1 MRGNE
6 IVRIIIYFTIE
17 KYKGVADARSLI
29 QVLHFRS
36 SSLLRPEYYS
46 KYYLGRTGISLP
58 ILSMIQFRMEGSS
71 TLVTTRGVFE
81 AQELITPKLT
91 IPASCQN
98 PLSYAAFLITSETG
112 PPESP

>member
-36 SSLLRPEYYS
+36 SSLLRPDWHIFANFVYDPIQDGGLLNSCHNERRVRGTRADHP
-46 KYYLGRTGISLP
+46 KADDARQLP
-58 ILSMIQFRMEGSS
+58 ESF
-71 TLVTTRGVFE
+71 VV
-81 AQELITPKLT
+81 
-91 IPASCQN
+91 CV
-98 PLSYAAFLITSETG
+98 LSYHF
-112 PPESP
+112 